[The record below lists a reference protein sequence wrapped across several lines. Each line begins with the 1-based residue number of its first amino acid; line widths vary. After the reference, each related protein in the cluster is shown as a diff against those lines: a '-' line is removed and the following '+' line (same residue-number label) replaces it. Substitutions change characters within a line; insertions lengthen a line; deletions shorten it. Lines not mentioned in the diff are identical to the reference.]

1 MPLSQSLVAVTVV
14 ETAAFLQSAD
24 AVLDDLERELLVDYL
39 AYNPTAG
46 DLISG
51 GGGLRKLRW
60 RMEGRGKRGGARVIY
75 YFHDLTIPLFALA
88 AYAKNQKSDLG
99 PVERNDL
106 KRFIA
111 KMISDYQQR
120 KKP

>member
-1 MPLSQSLVAVTVV
+1 MAIAQPFSPITVV
-14 ETAAFLQSAD
+14 ETAAFLRSAG
-24 AVLDDLERELLVDYL
+24 AVLDDVERELLVHYL

-46 DLISG
+46 DLVPG
-51 GGGLRKLRW
+51 AGGLRKLRW

-88 AYAKNQKSDLG
+88 AYAKNEKSDLG
-99 PVERNDL
+99 PAERNDL